1 MSIIDELITDRGAGT
16 YYNTSDINRV
26 NEAILYIADKLK
38 ALGYPVTRELPT
50 DWQME
55 DELFIEDMD
64 RVIEAL
70 NTIKANFGAIRSGT
84 YPQTYNGLTF
94 EGANDIER
102 FLETVDRLSDAMQ
115 REWINKQCGTFQ
127 SGGVLL

>member
-16 YYNTSDINRV
+16 YYNVSDINRV

-38 ALGYPVTRELPT
+38 SLGYPVTRELKT
-50 DWQME
+50 DWVME
-55 DELFIEDMD
+55 DEYFIEDAD
-64 RVIEAL
+64 IVVEAL
-70 NTIKANFGAIRSGT
+70 NTIKANYGAIHSGT

-102 FLETVDRLSDAMQ
+102 FLLTVDRLSNEMQ
-115 REWINKQCGTFQ
+115 REWVNKQCNTFQ
-127 SGGVLL
+127 SGGVLI